1 MSTLAFVL
9 GVLFMATGVAA
20 SIALHEVGHLVPAK
34 RFGVRVTQYMVG
46 FGPTMWSRKRG
57 ETEYGVKAV
66 PLGGYIRMIG
76 MFPPRPGDEPGTVRA
91 SSTGRFSQL
100 VDEARAASLEEVRP
114 GDEKRVFYRLPVHQ
128 KVIVMLGGPTM
139 NLLIGVV
146 LLTLL
151 VTVHGVATAQPGA
164 VVASVSQ
171 CVVPVTTAGDAT
183 TCTDQPKTPAL
194 AAGLLPGD
202 RFVSIAGQ
210 PVVDTTDVGTL
221 IRPRVGE
228 AVPIVVERDGRQV
241 TVTATPIRNVVP
253 VLDDKGLPVKNADG
267 TTQTT
272 EAGFLGVRSAAPVG
286 YVPQPVTAV
295 PGMLW
300 GYVSGTAQAL
310 VHVPQ
315 RMVGVWQAAFGGAAR
330 EADSPMS
337 VVGVGRVAGEA
348 SGGKYDS
355 LVGTSA
361 GDKLWFLVGLI
372 AALNFML
379 FLFNL
384 IPLLPLDGGHVAGA
398 LWEGLK
404 RGLAKALGRPDP
416 GYVDVAKA
424 LPIAYTVSTVLL
436 GASLLL
442 IYADVV
448 KPVNLGG

>member
-20 SIALHEVGHLVPAK
+20 SIALHEIGHLVPAK

-57 ETEYGVKAV
+57 ETEYGVKAI

-114 GDEKRVFYRLPVHQ
+114 GDEHRVFYRLPVHR

-171 CVVPVTTAGDAT
+171 CVVPVTEAGDAT
-183 TCTDQPKTPAL
+183 TCTDQPETPAL
-194 AAGLLPGD
+194 AAGILPGD

-210 PVVDTTDVGTL
+210 PVDDTTDVGTL

-228 AVPIVVERDGRQV
+228 AVPIVVERDGQQV
-241 TVTATPIRNVVP
+241 TVTATPIRNIVP
-253 VLDDKGLPVKNADG
+253 VLDAEGLPVTDRRRHHPDHRGRLPRRA
-267 TTQTT
+267 
-272 EAGFLGVRSAAPVG
+272 
-286 YVPQPVTAV
+286 
-295 PGMLW
+295 
-300 GYVSGTAQAL
+300 
-310 VHVPQ
+310 
-315 RMVGVWQAAFGGAAR
+315 
-330 EADSPMS
+330 
-337 VVGVGRVAGEA
+337 VGRAGGLRAAAGQRRARHAVGLRQRHRPGPGARARAHGRGVAGRLRRRRA
-348 SGGKYDS
+348 RDRQPD
-355 LVGTSA
+355 VGRRRGA
-361 GDKLWFLVGLI
+361 RRRRGQHGQVR
-372 AALNFML
+372 
-379 FLFNL
+379 
-384 IPLLPLDGGHVAGA
+384 LP
-398 LWEGLK
+398 
-404 RGLAKALGRPDP
+404 GRP
-416 GYVDVAKA
+416 
-424 LPIAYTVSTVLL
+424 
-436 GASLLL
+436 
-442 IYADVV
+442 VV
-448 KPVNLGG
+448 R